1 MSVDG
6 AFPAWQASLR
16 VGAVLPNQTAIK
28 TEGGDV
34 GGQDER
40 AARLVWQYGEPIHA
54 VLFFAPETRVATD
67 GLGLKGGWMSY
78 FGCRA
83 APLGAVTAATVTSI
97 FYGFHP
103 QRVERA
109 IPDAWVHAEPRQLI
123 DARLSAMDAALG
135 RLLGDAIDGPDVR
148 RAASLATAAVNSADF
163 SGRPLGAANAALAD
177 PGAPHLQLWQALG
190 AMREHRG
197 DGHVTCLVA
206 DQVSPCESLVMQAAT
221 GRSERESL
229 RVNRG
234 WSDDEWRTAV
244 MHLQERGWLDDDEQ
258 PTRFGTEC
266 PGCHRGRHG
275 SVGCT
280 LCGHPRRTR
289 AVELVDAMR
298 PLAERIMA
306 TGVVPKRNNMG
317 LPWTGT

>member
-1 MSVDG
+1 MSPED
-6 AFPAWQASLR
+6 
-16 VGAVLPNQTAIK
+16 
-28 TEGGDV
+28 
-34 GGQDER
+34 

-54 VLFFAPETRVATD
+54 VLFFAPETRAATD

-83 APLGAVTAATVTSI
+83 APLGAVSAPVVTSI

-103 QRVERA
+103 GRVERA
-109 IPDAWVHAEPRQLI
+109 VPDAWTHAEPGQLV

-135 RLLGDAIDGPDVR
+135 RLLGEAIDGPDVR
-148 RAASLATAAVNSADF
+148 RAASLAMEAVHATDF

-197 DGHVTCLVA
+197 DGHVACLVA
-206 DQVSPCESLVMQAAT
+206 NQVGPCESLVMQAAT

-229 RVNRG
+229 RSNRG
-234 WSDDEWRTAV
+234 WSEDEWHAAAAR
-244 MHLQERGWLDDDEQ
+244 LRERGWIDDDER
-258 PTRFGTEC
+258 PTPSGVKARDAIEAATDRLAAPFVAPLGD
-266 PGCHRGRHG
+266 
-275 SVGCT
+275 
-280 LCGHPRRTR
+280 R
-289 AVELVDAMR
+289 AVELVEAMR

-306 TGVVPKRNNMG
+306 AGQVPTLNNMG
-317 LPWTGT
+317 LPWPSR